1 MKREAIQTDNAPK
14 ALGPYSQAVRHGGML
29 FVSGQLGLDPVTNH
43 LVGDDIESQ
52 INQVLAN
59 VEAICVEAGTSIQHA
74 LKLTLYL
81 QDLSD
86 FAAVNQALEAN
97 LTAPYPARATTQVA
111 GLPLGALIEIDAIV
125 AVHGE

>member
-1 MKREAIQTDNAPK
+1 MKREAIQTDSAPK

>member
-1 MKREAIQTDNAPK
+1 MKREAIQTDSAPK

-59 VEAICVEAGTSIQHA
+59 VEAICVEAGTSIQYA

-86 FAAVNQALEAN
+86 FAAVNQALEEN

-125 AVHGE
+125 ALHGE

>member
-1 MKREAIQTDNAPK
+1 MKREAIQTDSAPK
-14 ALGPYSQAVRHGGML
+14 ALGPYSQAVRHGSML
-29 FVSGQLGLDPVTNH
+29 FVSGQLGLDPVTNQ
-43 LVGDDIESQ
+43 LMGDDIESQ
-52 INQVLAN
+52 IKQALAN
-59 VEAICVEAGTSIQHA
+59 VEAICLEAGTSIQHA

-97 LTAPYPARATTQVA
+97 LTAPYPARATIQVA
-111 GLPLGALIEIDAIV
+111 GLPLDALIEIDAII

>member
-1 MKREAIQTDNAPK
+1 MKREAIQTDSAPK
-14 ALGPYSQAVRHGGML
+14 ALGPYSQAVRHGSML

>member
-14 ALGPYSQAVRHGGML
+14 ALGPYSQAIRHGSML
-29 FVSGQLGLDPVTNH
+29 FVSGQLGLDPITNQ

-52 INQVLAN
+52 IKQALAN
-59 VEAICVEAGTSIQHA
+59 VEAICLEAGTSIQHA

-111 GLPLGALIEIDAIV
+111 GLPLGALIEIDAII

>member
-1 MKREAIQTDNAPK
+1 VKREAIQTDSAPK
-14 ALGPYSQAVRHGGML
+14 ALGPYSQAVRHGSML

-43 LVGDDIESQ
+43 LVSDDIESQ

>member
-14 ALGPYSQAVRHGGML
+14 ALGPYSQAVRHGSML
-29 FVSGQLGLDPVTNH
+29 FVSGQLGLDPINNQ

-52 INQVLAN
+52 IDQVLAN

-86 FAAVNQALEAN
+86 FTAVNQALEAN

>member
-1 MKREAIQTDNAPK
+1 MKREAIQTDRAPK

-59 VEAICVEAGTSIQHA
+59 VEAICVEAGTSIQDA

>member
-1 MKREAIQTDNAPK
+1 VKREAIQTDSAPK
-14 ALGPYSQAVRHGGML
+14 ALGPYSQAVRHGSML
-29 FVSGQLGLDPVTNH
+29 FVSGQLGLDPITNQ

-52 INQVLAN
+52 IDQVLAN

-97 LTAPYPARATTQVA
+97 LTAPYPARTTTQVA
-111 GLPLGALIEIDAIV
+111 GLPLDALIEIDAIV

>member
-1 MKREAIQTDNAPK
+1 MKREAIQTDSAPK
-14 ALGPYSQAVRHGGML
+14 ALGTYSQAVRHGSML
-29 FVSGQLGLDPVTNH
+29 FVSGQLGLDPITNQ

-52 INQVLAN
+52 IDQVLAN

-125 AVHGE
+125 ALHGE

>member
-1 MKREAIQTDNAPK
+1 MKREAIQTDSAPK
-14 ALGPYSQAVRHGGML
+14 ALGPYSQAVRHGSML

-43 LVGDDIESQ
+43 LMGDDIESQ

>member
-1 MKREAIQTDNAPK
+1 MKREAIQTDSAPK

-111 GLPLGALIEIDAIV
+111 GLPLGALIEIDAII

>member
-1 MKREAIQTDNAPK
+1 MKREAIQTDSAPK
-14 ALGPYSQAVRHGGML
+14 ALGPYSQAVRHGSML

-43 LVGDDIESQ
+43 LVSDDIESQ
-52 INQVLAN
+52 IDQVLAN

-74 LKLTLYL
+74 LKLTLYF

>member
-1 MKREAIQTDNAPK
+1 MKREAIQTDSAPK
-14 ALGPYSQAVRHGGML
+14 ALGPYSQAVRHGSML
-29 FVSGQLGLDPVTNH
+29 FVSGQLGIDPVTNH

-52 INQVLAN
+52 IDQVLAN

>member
-1 MKREAIQTDNAPK
+1 MKRETIQTDSAPK
-14 ALGPYSQAVRHGGML
+14 ALGPYSQGIRHSGML
-29 FVSGQLGLDPVTNH
+29 FVSGQLGLDPATNH

-52 INQVLAN
+52 VSQALSN
-59 VEAICVEAGTSIQHA
+59 VAAICLEAGTSIQQA

-111 GLPLGALIEIDAIV
+111 GLRLA
-125 AVHGE
+125 H

>member
-43 LVGDDIESQ
+43 LVSDDIESQ
-52 INQVLAN
+52 IDQVLAN

-74 LKLTLYL
+74 LELTLYL

-86 FAAVNQALEAN
+86 FAAVNQTLEAN

>member
-1 MKREAIQTDNAPK
+1 
-14 ALGPYSQAVRHGGML
+14 ML
-29 FVSGQLGLDPVTNH
+29 FVSGQLGLDPATNH

-52 INQVLAN
+52 VSQALSN
-59 VEAICVEAGTSIQHA
+59 VAAICLEAGTSIQHA

-86 FAAVNQALEAN
+86 FAAVNRALEAN
-97 LTAPYPARATTQVA
+97 LTAPYPARATIQVA

-125 AVHGE
+125 ALHAE

>member
-1 MKREAIQTDNAPK
+1 MKREAIQTDSAPK
-14 ALGPYSQAVRHGGML
+14 ALGPYSQAVRHGSML

-43 LVGDDIESQ
+43 LVSDDIESQ
-52 INQVLAN
+52 IDQVLAN

-86 FAAVNQALEAN
+86 FAAVNQALEAK

>member
-1 MKREAIQTDNAPK
+1 MKREAIQTDSAPK
-14 ALGPYSQAVRHGGML
+14 ALGPYSQAVRHGSML

-43 LVGDDIESQ
+43 LVSDDIESQ
-52 INQVLAN
+52 VNQALSN
-59 VEAICVEAGTSIQHA
+59 VEAICLEAGTSIQHA

-125 AVHGE
+125 ALHGE

>member
-1 MKREAIQTDNAPK
+1 
-14 ALGPYSQAVRHGGML
+14 ML

-43 LVGDDIESQ
+43 LVGNDIESQ

-97 LTAPYPARATTQVA
+97 LIAPYPARATTQVA

>member
-1 MKREAIQTDNAPK
+1 VKREAIQTDSAPK
-14 ALGPYSQAVRHGGML
+14 ALGPYSQAVRHGSML

-43 LVGDDIESQ
+43 LVSDDIESQ
-52 INQVLAN
+52 IDQVLAN

>member
-1 MKREAIQTDNAPK
+1 MKREAIQTNNAPK
-14 ALGPYSQAVRHGGML
+14 ALGPYSQAVRHGSML
-29 FVSGQLGLDPVTNH
+29 FVSGQLGLDPINNQ

-52 INQVLAN
+52 IDQVLAN

>member
-14 ALGPYSQAVRHGGML
+14 ALGPYSQAVRHGSML
-29 FVSGQLGLDPVTNH
+29 FVSGQLGLDPITNQ

-52 INQVLAN
+52 IDQVLAN

-111 GLPLGALIEIDAIV
+111 GLPLGALIEIDAII

>member
-1 MKREAIQTDNAPK
+1 MKREAIQTDSAPK
-14 ALGPYSQAVRHGGML
+14 ALGPYSQAVRHGSML

-52 INQVLAN
+52 IDQVLAN

-125 AVHGE
+125 AVNGE

>member
-1 MKREAIQTDNAPK
+1 MKREAIQTDSAPK
-14 ALGPYSQAVRHGGML
+14 ALGPYSQAVRHGSML
-29 FVSGQLGLDPVTNH
+29 FVSGQLGLDPVTNQ
-43 LVGDDIESQ
+43 LMGDDIESQ
-52 INQVLAN
+52 IKQALAN
-59 VEAICVEAGTSIQHA
+59 AEAICLEAGTSIQHA

-97 LTAPYPARATTQVA
+97 LTAPYPARATIQVA
-111 GLPLGALIEIDAIV
+111 GLPLGALIEIDAII

>member
-1 MKREAIQTDNAPK
+1 MKREAIQTDSAPK
-14 ALGPYSQAVRHGGML
+14 ALGPYSQAVRHGSML

-43 LVGDDIESQ
+43 LVSDDIESQ

>member
-1 MKREAIQTDNAPK
+1 MKREAIQTDGAPK
-14 ALGPYSQAVRHGGML
+14 ALGPYSQAVRHGSML
-29 FVSGQLGLDPVTNH
+29 FVSGQLGLDPITNQ

-52 INQVLAN
+52 IKQALAN
-59 VEAICVEAGTSIQHA
+59 VEAICLEAGTSIQHA

-125 AVHGE
+125 ALHGE

>member
-1 MKREAIQTDNAPK
+1 VKREAIQTDNAPR
-14 ALGPYSQAVRHGGML
+14 ALGPYSQAVRHGSML
-29 FVSGQLGLDPVTNH
+29 FVSGQLGLDPITNQ

-52 INQVLAN
+52 IDQVLAN

>member
-1 MKREAIQTDNAPK
+1 MKREAIQTDSAPK
-14 ALGPYSQAVRHGGML
+14 ALGPYSQAVRHGSML
-29 FVSGQLGLDPVTNH
+29 FVSGQLGLDPDTNH

-52 INQVLAN
+52 IDQVLAN

>member
-1 MKREAIQTDNAPK
+1 MKREAIQTDSAPK
-14 ALGPYSQAVRHGGML
+14 ALGPYSQAVRHGSML

-43 LVGDDIESQ
+43 LVSDDIESQ
-52 INQVLAN
+52 IDQVLAN
-59 VEAICVEAGTSIQHA
+59 VEAICVEAGTSIQQA

-86 FAAVNQALEAN
+86 FAAVNRALEAN

-125 AVHGE
+125 ALHAE

>member
-1 MKREAIQTDNAPK
+1 VKREAIQTDNAPK
-14 ALGPYSQAVRHGGML
+14 ALGPYSQAVRHGSML
-29 FVSGQLGLDPVTNH
+29 FVSGQLGLDPITNQ

-52 INQVLAN
+52 IDQVLAN

-111 GLPLGALIEIDAIV
+111 SLPLGALIEIDAIV
-125 AVHGE
+125 ALHGE

>member
-1 MKREAIQTDNAPK
+1 MKRVAIQTDSAPK
-14 ALGPYSQAVRHGGML
+14 ALGPYSQAVRHGSML

-43 LVGDDIESQ
+43 LAGDDIESQ
-52 INQVLAN
+52 INQALAN
-59 VEAICVEAGTSIQHA
+59 VEAICLEAGTSIQRA

-125 AVHGE
+125 ALHGE